1 MERALKSCRSVR
13 ESSERG
19 RGDGW
24 RVDLVDAVKVGGEKG
39 WGDGFDLG
47 PKGIALPRVKL
58 KAALEA

>member
-1 MERALKSCRSVR
+1 L
-13 ESSERG
+13 ERG
-19 RGDGW
+19 LSDG
-24 RVDLVDAVKVGGEKG
+24 RREDLVEAVKVGGEKG